1 MKIKRWL
8 PVLLAALSLGL
19 LGPSLMSCSGEV
31 SFTTARLSEITMAKS
46 IDQET
51 YQPIEKTDTFGV
63 NTPEIF
69 LSAKFSNAP
78 SDTEV
83 MAEWVYV
90 EGEAEELKNY
100 LIDSVSINV
109 SGTDY
114 LYFAM
119 PMPGQGWPR
128 GQYEVTL
135 YIDGKEVETVSFTVE

>member
-51 YQPIEKTDTFGV
+51 YQPVEKTDTFGV
-63 NTPEIF
+63 NTTEIF